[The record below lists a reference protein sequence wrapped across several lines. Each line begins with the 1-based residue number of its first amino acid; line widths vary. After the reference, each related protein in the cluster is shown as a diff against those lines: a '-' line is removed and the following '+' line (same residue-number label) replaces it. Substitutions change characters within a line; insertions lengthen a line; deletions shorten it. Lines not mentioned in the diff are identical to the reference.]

1 MIRGPQYNCLTIDVE
16 DWFHIL
22 DSDAVPT
29 TGAWSAMECRVE
41 RNMDRLLALLDS
53 CGTKATFFW
62 LGWVAKQHKSVV
74 RRCVREGHEIASHGY
89 AHLLA
94 YKAGRSVFQGDV
106 LRAKCCLE
114 DITGVEVVGYRA
126 AGFSVTETTP
136 WALEV
141 IRGSG
146 HLYDT
151 SVFPARRGHGGMP
164 SAPLVPYSI
173 RTPYGDLLEVPTSV
187 VSVFGWKTSLFGG
200 GYLRLAPRAIIKWG
214 MAQLQAGDRPL
225 VVYLHPRDIDPDQPR
240 LPLPPVRRFK
250 CYVNLHTTYGKLKW
264 LCETYHF
271 GTMRDL
277 MDIYMLRPT
286 VVTKPARAARKG
298 LSR

>member
-1 MIRGPQYNCLTIDVE
+1 
-16 DWFHIL
+16 
-22 DSDAVPT
+22 
-29 TGAWSAMECRVE
+29 
-41 RNMDRLLALLDS
+41 
-53 CGTKATFFW
+53 
-62 LGWVAKQHKSVV
+62 
-74 RRCVREGHEIASHGY
+74 
-89 AHLLA
+89 
-94 YKAGRSVFQGDV
+94 
-106 LRAKCCLE
+106 
-114 DITGVEVVGYRA
+114 
-126 AGFSVTETTP
+126 
-136 WALEV
+136 
-141 IRGSG
+141 
-146 HLYDT
+146 
-151 SVFPARRGHGGMP
+151 
-164 SAPLVPYSI
+164 
-173 RTPYGDLLEVPTSV
+173 
-187 VSVFGWKTSLFGG
+187 VFGWKTSLFGG